1 MSKWE
6 KVKLGDKFDIVIG
19 GTPSRANLNYWDVN
33 NLTENHWVS
42 IKDLSQKIIYT
53 TSEKISNLG
62 INHSN
67 AKLIKKNSLLMSFKL
82 TIGKLGFAG
91 VDLYTNEAIA
101 ALLPKCDMEIL
112 FIYYGL
118 QYWDLL
124 KDIDQAIKGATLN
137 KSKLKEIEIF
147 LPPLPIQTRIA
158 EILSTADK
166 AIEDSEKLIAKY
178 KRMKTGMMQDLLT
191 KGIDENGNI
200 RSETTHKFKDS
211 PLGRIPVEWEV
222 KRLEEVVN
230 VRVSNVDKKSVEGER
245 RVLLCNYMDVY
256 SNRFIKQHNS
266 YMEAT
271 ASKSQIERFILEKND
286 VIITKDSETPD
297 DIGVPAVVF
306 EELTNVICGYHLALL
321 KPKHNIDGIYLMYM
335 LQHPFINKYLALN
348 ATGVT
353 RFGLRISTIENTLI
367 LLPNIIEQ
375 KNISEKIVEI
385 EKNIEIE
392 TQTLSK
398 LKRLKTGLMNDLLSG
413 KVEVVKSGELKV
425 DN

>member
-1 MSKWE
+1 MSKWK
-6 KVKLGDKFDIVIG
+6 KVSFGDVIIKRNKSPFQVSDAQNYGNYNFFTSGENILRHENYLVDGENLFLSTG
-19 GTPSRANLNYWDVN
+19 GKALIKYYSGKANYSTDTYVISSSTIYPKYLYYFLQSIIDYINN
-33 NLTENHWVS
+33 NLFSGSGLKHLQK
-42 IKDLSQKIIYT
+42 KDLNAMIIKYPT
-53 TSEKISNLG
+53 
-62 INHSN
+62 
-67 AKLIKKNSLLMSFKL
+67 
-82 TIGKLGFAG
+82 
-91 VDLYTNEAIA
+91 
-101 ALLPKCDMEIL
+101 
-112 FIYYGL
+112 
-118 QYWDLL
+118 
-124 KDIDQAIKGATLN
+124 
-137 KSKLKEIEIF
+137 
-147 LPPLPIQTRIA
+147 LPIQSRIA

-200 RSETTHKFKDS
+200 RSEATHKFKDS

-256 SNRFIKQHNS
+256 SNRFIKQHNA

-335 LQHPFINKYLALN
+335 LQLTLINKYLALN

-367 LLPNIIEQ
+367 LLPHIDEQ
-375 KNISEKIVEI
+375 RNISEKLVEI
-385 EKNIEIE
+385 EKTLEIE
-392 TQTLSK
+392 SETLSK

-413 KVEVVKSGELKV
+413 KVEVV